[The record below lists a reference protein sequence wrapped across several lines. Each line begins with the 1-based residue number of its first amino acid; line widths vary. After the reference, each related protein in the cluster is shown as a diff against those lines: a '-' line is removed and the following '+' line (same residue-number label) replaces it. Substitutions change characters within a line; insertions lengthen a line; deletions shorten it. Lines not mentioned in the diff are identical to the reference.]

1 MQRRRIFQRILYRS
15 VYILFYLILIGLLLI
30 TPGDVIKRS
39 VGNDERYN
47 IIVLAL
53 VYAATLLIVGFVYA
67 TRLYVNKAALAAI
80 PKLWIPIDRGDV
92 KERVHKMICAGLN
105 RSAAVAFL
113 SRPRDRSLA
122 DETSSRENLFA
133 QPCLPMKTARTV
145 GLELGVVL
153 PARGTNWA
161 DIEQPGWSSPNSQDL
176 PNLQYSTVLAELPNL
191 IEAKALTLAPRAIL
205 GAEQQPALDQDMVAL
220 LQRDPTMS
228 LRTYLDT
235 LAELDVLDTDEQ
247 TADFLIQYEYA
258 RFSTRPLTNSEF
270 RSLMHLFAELLRTMR
285 APNLGDATPTAQ
297 RRPPESAHD
306 SDAPLGSRPTTTPPR
321 SRSTSRSIRSD
332 ASSGSAGMLAPSA
345 GGGGRLPLPRRN
357 SSFHAWSQYATAPN
371 TPGSRRTGA
380 ESGVLRRTSSGSS
393 SSSSNVATTTG
404 HGTSK
409 RLKQGPLLTQQRSST
424 SLRSSASESSRS
436 VIRLAT
442 REDASALPYVLSL
455 RPTMD
460 Q

>member
-30 TPGDVIKRS
+30 TPGDVIQRS
-39 VGNDERYN
+39 VGNHERYN

-67 TRLYVNKAALAAI
+67 TRLYMNKTALAAI

-92 KERVHKMICAGLN
+92 KERVYKMICAGLN

-133 QPCLPMKTARTV
+133 QPTLPIKTARTV

-161 DIEQPGWSSPNSQDL
+161 DIEQPGWSSPNSPDL

-191 IEAKALTLAPRAIL
+191 IEAKALTLAPRAML
-205 GAEQQPALDQDMVAL
+205 GVEQQPALDQDMAAL

-235 LAELDVLDTDEQ
+235 LAELGVLDTDEQ
-247 TADFLIQYEYA
+247 TTDFLTQYEYA

-297 RRPPESAHD
+297 RRPRESAHD

-332 ASSGSAGMLAPSA
+332 ASSGMVAPGAGK
-345 GGGGRLPLPRRN
+345 GGRLPLPRRN

-380 ESGVLRRTSSGSS
+380 ESGVLRRTSSSS
-393 SSSSNVATTTG
+393 SSSSVATTTG

-424 SLRSSASESSRS
+424 SLRSSASESSQS

>member
-1 MQRRRIFQRILYRS
+1 MQRRHIFQRILYRS
-15 VYILFYLILIGLLLI
+15 IYILFYLILIGLLLI
-30 TPGDVIKRS
+30 TPGDVIQRS

-67 TRLYVNKAALAAI
+67 TRLYVNKTALAAI
-80 PKLWIPIDRGDV
+80 PKLWIPVDRSDV
-92 KERVHKMICAGLN
+92 KERVYKMICAGLN

-191 IEAKALTLAPRAIL
+191 IEAKVLTLAPRAML

-235 LAELDVLDTDEQ
+235 LAELGVLDTDEQ
-247 TADFLIQYEYA
+247 TADFLTQYEYA

-306 SDAPLGSRPTTTPPR
+306 SDAPLGSRPTSTPPR
-321 SRSTSRSIRSD
+321 SCSTSRSIRSD
-332 ASSGSAGMLAPSA
+332 ASSGSA

-371 TPGSRRTGA
+371 TPGSRRAGA
-380 ESGVLRRTSSGSS
+380 ESGVLRRTSSSSSRSS
-393 SSSSNVATTTG
+393 SSSVATTTG

-455 RPTMD
+455 RPMRD